1 MSSADLTDTTAE
13 QLRLI
18 SVPTSAP
25 AGAGRT
31 SPGAR
36 RFRVPA
42 KLRLDEQTRRI
53 GLAGVAE
60 ARAILA
66 AQAQRRAEQ
75 ELAGRQPLP
84 RRHAA

>member
-1 MSSADLTDTTAE
+1 MSIHELTDTATE

-18 SVPTSAP
+18 SVPATGAP
-25 AGAGRT
+25 R
-31 SPGAR
+31 SPRLA
-36 RFRVPA
+36 RVPA

-66 AQAQRRAEQ
+66 AQAQRRAER
-75 ELAGRQPLP
+75 ELQGKLTFVRQL
-84 RRHAA
+84 AA